1 MAENTARPRRRRST
15 AALERLESA
24 RRRRAEQLE
33 RERANE
39 RRIDEALGPFAEAAA
54 AVESIERKRN
64 GRISALEDQLDR
76 KLAEL
81 DRQKEVKTG
90 EHHRRCDEVRADA
103 EMEIAEWRQVMS
115 ASVRQIRAAEV
126 TLSATATLLGLPV
139 KTVTALLR
147 DSADDEAE
155 ATAPTSTAP
164 EASSGPVSASG
175 VDGGTPANDK
185 APASELLDRAVPDV
199 GDEGV
204 GADAHTAH
212 QEMSD

>member
-24 RRRRAEQLE
+24 RRRRVEQLE
-33 RERANE
+33 RDRANE

-54 AVESIERKRN
+54 AVESIERKRD
-64 GRISALEDQLDR
+64 GRISALEEQLDR
-76 KLAEL
+76 RLAEL

-103 EMEIAEWRQVMS
+103 EMEIAEWRRVMS

-126 TLSATATLLGLPV
+126 TLNATATLLGLPV
-139 KTVTALLR
+139 KAVTALLR

-155 ATAPTSTAP
+155 ATALTSTAP
-164 EASSGPVSASG
+164 ERSSGRVGASG
-175 VDGGTPANDK
+175 VDGGTPVNA
-185 APASELLDRAVPDV
+185 AGPASELLDRSVPDL
-199 GDEGV
+199 GGKGV
-204 GADAHTAH
+204 GPDGHTAD

>member
-54 AVESIERKRN
+54 AVESIERKRDS
-64 GRISALEDQLDR
+64 RITALEEQLER

-103 EMEIAEWRQVMS
+103 AMEIAEWREVMS

-139 KTVTALLR
+139 KAVTALLR

-155 ATAPTSTAP
+155 ASAPTSTAP
-164 EASSGPVSASG
+164 KASAGRFSAPG
-175 VDGGTPANDK
+175 VDGEPLVNDA
-185 APASELLDRAVPDV
+185 APDSAEVDRAAPDMGDASV
-199 GDEGV
+199 GVDERTV
-204 GADAHTAH
+204 H